1 MRRITSFFLALALL
15 LGLSSCTLPEPEES
29 SQNLTSTAALTD
41 TLQVDFLDVGQADS
55 ALVRCGDA
63 AMLIDGGNAADSSY
77 VVSFLQSEN
86 VEHLDYLV
94 ASHAHEDHAGGL
106 SGPLNTVTVDHVYC
120 PVDTAEG
127 KYFASLQKYTAAQGL
142 SIEIPAVGDVWQLGQ
157 ATVTVLGPVTTYSD
171 ANNMSLVLRV
181 EFGDTSFL
189 FTGDM
194 EAQAEED
201 LLNSGA
207 DVSATVLKVG
217 HHGSDTST
225 TQAFLQA
232 VNPSFAVISVS
243 ADNSYGHPSQTV
255 LDRLA
260 AQGAALYITRDL
272 GNITAISD
280 GTTVTFRQS
289 PAVVDSEV
297 SDQDSAQEA
306 AEVTYIGNKNSK
318 VFHKSTCANL
328 PKAENQ
334 VPLSSRQAALDAGY
348 SPCGNCEP

>member
-1 MRRITSFFLALALL
+1 MRRLTSWL
-15 LGLSSCTLPEPEES
+15 LGLALVLGLTGCTLPEPSVQAAE
-29 SQNLTSTAALTD
+29 TAAVQG

-120 PVDTAEG
+120 PVTESEG
-127 KYFASLQKYTAAQGL
+127 KYFESFLKYTAAQGL
-142 SIEIPAVGDVWQLGQ
+142 SIEVPSPGDVWQLGD

-181 EFGDTSFL
+181 DFGDTSFL

-194 EAQAEED
+194 ESQAEED

-207 DVSATVLKVG
+207 DVAATVLKVG

-225 TQAFLQA
+225 SQAFLQA
-232 VNPSFAVISVS
+232 VQPSFAVISVG
-243 ADNSYGHPSQTV
+243 ADNSYGHPSQEV
-255 LDRLA
+255 VDRLTD
-260 AQGAALYITRDL
+260 QGAALYLTRDL

-280 GTTVTFRQS
+280 GTAVTFRQT
-289 PAVVDSEV
+289 PTVVSQE
-297 SDQDSAQEA
+297 SATQEP
-306 AEVTYIGNKNSK
+306 EEETYIGNRRSK
-318 VFHKSTCANL
+318 VFHRASCANL

-334 VPLSSRQAALDAGY
+334 VGLSSRQAALDAGY
-348 SPCGNCEP
+348 SPCGNCKP